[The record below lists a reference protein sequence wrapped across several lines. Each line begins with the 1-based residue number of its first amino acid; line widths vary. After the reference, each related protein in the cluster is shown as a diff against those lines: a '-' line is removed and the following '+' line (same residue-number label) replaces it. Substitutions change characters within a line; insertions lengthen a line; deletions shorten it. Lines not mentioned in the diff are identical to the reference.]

1 MEKKARKEILK
12 KLIAVICVFVVL
24 QSYFSYF
31 AQIAIATSET
41 VIGEGEETSNSD
53 EATIR
58 RRRRKYKQ

>member
-12 KLIAVICVFVVL
+12 KFIAVICVFVVL

-41 VIGEGEETSNSD
+41 VIGGGKEASSD
-53 EATIR
+53 DEVSIR
-58 RRRRKYKQ
+58 RRRNFK

>member
-41 VIGEGEETSNSD
+41 VIGEETSNSD

-58 RRRRKYKQ
+58 RRRRKHKQ

>member
-31 AQIAIATSET
+31 AQIAIATTET
-41 VIGEGEETSNSD
+41 VIGEETSNSD

>member
-41 VIGEGEETSNSD
+41 VIGEVEETSNSD

>member
-12 KLIAVICVFVVL
+12 KFIAVICVFVVL

-53 EATIR
+53 EETIR

>member
-12 KLIAVICVFVVL
+12 KFIAVICVFVVL

-41 VIGEGEETSNSD
+41 VIGGEETSNDD
-53 EATIR
+53 EVTIR
-58 RRRRKYKQ
+58 RRRRKPKQ